1 MAYTHGAQE
10 AAFHGYGLQFAA
22 SWLWSHDQAPKPS
35 GKVLAYIVHIANVS
49 PHVMMAACWSGANHE
64 DARSLMGVLRG
75 KGTSNR
81 VSWAREIYV
90 AECDA
95 FFNALR
101 DSVVNQIKDT
111 GTLNYREA
119 VQAGVNAVDRLH
131 HSGLWK
137 GPIDIPVLYNEQEVI
152 PSLIE
157 LRR

>member
-1 MAYTHGAQE
+1 MRLELFDSSDNQN
-10 AAFHGYGLQFAA
+10 
-22 SWLWSHDQAPKPS
+22 P
-35 GKVLAYIVHIANVS
+35 VLVKEFANVAR
-49 PHVMMAACWSGANHE
+49 PGTWSWTWDGKLG
-64 DARSLMGVLRG
+64 DGMGVLRG

-81 VSWAREIYV
+81 VSWDREIYV

-119 VQAGVNAVDRLH
+119 VQAGVDAVNRLH

-137 GPIDIPVLYNEQEVI
+137 GPVDIPVLYNEQEVI
-152 PSLIE
+152 PSLI
-157 LRR
+157 RR